1 MTEQS
6 NEHEQL
12 LAPEAFA
19 RLVATRIVEANDL
32 ELRRRE
38 GMKLTIHQS
47 DADIGFNLET
57 FYEDYQAQPE
67 TLEQLIEH
75 ILASL
80 RQLNRDRHTAG
91 FAEISDRVFPMLKP
105 MQLLNS
111 VRERKLPM
119 LIYRPFLSELIV
131 SYVIDET
138 SSVAYLN
145 EEHLEQWGIG
155 EQDIHAAALANLR
168 QRTETM
174 VQYTTVGEGSQ
185 RLYIYSS
192 QDGYDATRIL
202 LPELLEQ
209 WRPQINGRMVIG
221 IPNRDFL
228 IAFGDSDQIVVTN
241 ILRQIQVDMQQQA
254 YGLTDQLFTIEQ
266 GQVRLYEEH

>member
-1 MTEQS
+1 VSEQS
-6 NEHEQL
+6 KEREQL
-12 LAPEAFA
+12 LGAEAFA
-19 RLVATRIVEANDL
+19 SLVAARIVAADDL

-67 TLEQLIEH
+67 AIEQLIEH
-75 ILASL
+75 ILATL
-80 RQLNRDRHTAG
+80 RQLNQDRHTAG

-105 MQLLNS
+105 LRLLAN

-119 LIYRPFLSELIV
+119 LIYRPFLSDLIV

-145 EEHLEQWGIG
+145 EEHLEHWGIG

-168 QRTETM
+168 RRTETM
-174 VQYTTVGEGSQ
+174 VQYTTVGEGNQ
-185 RLYIYSS
+185 RLYMYSS

-209 WRPQINGRMVIG
+209 WRPQMSGRMAIG

-228 IAFGDSDQIVVTN
+228 IAFGDSDPIVVTN
-241 ILRQIQVDMQQQA
+241 ILRQIQVDAQQQA
-254 YGLTDQLFTIEQ
+254 YGLTDQLFTIEH
-266 GQVRLYEEH
+266 GQIRLYEEH